1 MYDYADVFEVVRCE
15 PKDFR
20 QAGPAGGGS
29 STPSRLKAAGVRRV
43 VIVPDTDEGGRA
55 HGRPVA
61 GACADAGS
69 ASGPPSSPTTPRTSA
84 FAAAGR
90 SRSDLLDLMEAAEPY
105 DRAAD
110 SVAPRAGACG

>member
-43 VIVPDTDEGGRA
+43 VIVPDADEDGRA
-55 HGRPVA
+55 HGQAVA
-61 GACADAGS
+61 RACADAGV
-69 ASGPPSSPTTPRTSA
+69 
-84 FAAAGR
+84 
-90 SRSDLLDLMEAAEPY
+90 L
-105 DRAAD
+105 AD
-110 SVAPRAGACG
+110 DAKDVRVRCRRPQP